1 MRNQIKSETRL
12 AFIQYIF
19 SSFFSDSPIE
29 EGGINFEKYFNKL
42 SVSSIGQKEESVI
55 NFNKNYFNKLIL
67 NYEKFIKNNK
77 VENIVNSLINF
88 GRKFES
94 WDQINKS
101 IILSIF
107 SELEITKKEKIKI
120 LLNDYLNISKLL
132 IPKKEQGMI
141 NAITDKYINEK
152 NIIL

>member
-1 MRNQIKSETRL
+1 MQTNRNHRSQSGSLE
-12 AFIQYIF
+12 
-19 SSFFSDSPIE
+19 SPQKNVYVCF
-29 EGGINFEKYFNKL
+29 NFEKYFNKL

-141 NAITDKYINEK
+141 NAITVKYINEK